1 MPVSKARKAKLKKSF
16 SKGTGGRGIQL
27 SQRRKPKKAD
37 IAKALAISWYQQ
49 IVSKIVRKR
58 PEVTPEFEIQL
69 ENGLFLVNELGL
81 AYIIAE

>member
-1 MPVSKARKAKLKKSF
+1 MPISKARRARLKKSF
-16 SKGTGGRGIQL
+16 SRGTGGRAIQF

-37 IAKALAISWYQQ
+37 IAKALIISLYYQ
-49 IVSKIVRKR
+49 IVSRIVRKR
-58 PEVTPEFEIQL
+58 PEVTPEFELQL

>member
-1 MPVSKARKAKLKKSF
+1 MAISKARRAKLKKSF
-16 SKGTGGRGIQL
+16 SRGTGGRAIQF

-37 IAKALAISWYQQ
+37 IAKALIFNWYQQ